1 MKKILVVLLGA
12 ILIISGCSNDK
23 LSNEER
29 FERSIEKYYEENQP
43 HNNGTLVIE
52 QIKEFENK
60 YLVMCEK
67 HSGDGHSFDDLF
79 LLDNNFNIT
88 HVTHG
93 YKPLSPCF
101 SYNKLFYNGKT
112 ILFGSFN
119 DTKWVPE
126 TDTKVEVDIKE
137 VYVELENGTS
147 IFEKVNLENGY
158 LIVLDGEH
166 EINKFELY
174 NDNKEIQA
182 ELDDT
187 IAIFDD
193 MKFVDLSLVNQ

>member
-23 LSNEER
+23 LSNEEH
-29 FERSIEKYYEENQP
+29 FKKSIEKYYEENQP
-43 HNNGTLVIE
+43 HNNGTLIIE
-52 QIKEFENK
+52 QIKEFENG

-67 HSGDGHSFDDLF
+67 YSGDGHSFDDLF
-79 LLDNNFNIT
+79 LIDNKFKIT

-101 SYNKLFYNGKT
+101 SYNELYHNGKT

-119 DTKWVPE
+119 DTKWIPE

-137 VYVELENGTS
+137 VYVELENGAS
-147 IFEKVNLENGY
+147 VFEKVNLENGY
-158 LIVLDGEH
+158 LIVLDGEL

-174 NDNKEIQA
+174 NDNKELQA

-187 IAIFDD
+187 IEIITD
-193 MKFVDLSLVNQ
+193 MKFVELSLVNQ

>member
-1 MKKILVVLLGA
+1 MKKILVVLLSA
-12 ILIISGCSNDK
+12 ILMLSGCSGDK
-23 LSNEER
+23 LSNEEH
-29 FERSIEKYYEENQP
+29 FEKSIEKYYEENQP
-43 HNNGTLVIE
+43 HNNGTLIIE

-67 HSGDGHSFDDLF
+67 YSGDGHGFDDLF
-79 LLDNNFNIT
+79 LIDNNFNIT

-101 SYNKLFYNGKT
+101 SY
-112 ILFGSFN
+112 
-119 DTKWVPE
+119 
-126 TDTKVEVDIKE
+126 
-137 VYVELENGTS
+137 
-147 IFEKVNLENGY
+147 
-158 LIVLDGEH
+158 
-166 EINKFELY
+166 NKFELY

-193 MKFVDLSLVNQ
+193 IKFVDLSLVNQ